1 MAYWIV
7 KTIYVN
13 RMVFSVTFFY
23 DGEDD
28 VMEIA
33 EDIVPVGHVDIRGQE
48 AACFEDLVGPT
59 KVCFLNV

>member
-7 KTIYVN
+7 KTIYGT

-23 DGEDD
+23 DGSDD

-33 EDIVPVGHVDIRGQE
+33 EDIVPVGHVDIRGQGGRV
-48 AACFEDLVGPT
+48 F
-59 KVCFLNV
+59 